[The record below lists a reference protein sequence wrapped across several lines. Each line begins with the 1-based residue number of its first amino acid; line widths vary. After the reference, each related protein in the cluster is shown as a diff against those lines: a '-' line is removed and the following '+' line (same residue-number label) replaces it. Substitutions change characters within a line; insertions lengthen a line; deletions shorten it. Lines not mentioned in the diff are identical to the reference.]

1 MATYQ
6 TYKRQHTKTLN
17 IVDNVLSEYYQLKD
31 QQKILGEDDNLICT
45 HSDLEHYDIS
55 DFKFLEL
62 QDKKIKEKEE
72 SIKLFQKYIRN
83 LKNDIL
89 DIERKTKHMKE
100 TIKNGNG
107 IDMEYCKYIMECE
120 KEREK

>member
-1 MATYQ
+1 MQ
-6 TYKRQHTKTLN
+6 DR
-17 IVDNVLSEYYQLKD
+17 
-31 QQKILGEDDNLICT
+31 KI
-45 HSDLEHYDIS
+45 
-55 DFKFLEL
+55 K
-62 QDKKIKEKEE
+62 DKKE
-72 SIKLFQKYIRN
+72 SIKLFEKYIRN